1 MKDKVL
7 NDREQILKFNTMI
20 KSENDRMNKYVE
32 RILQQAKL
40 DRRELQINKTEV
52 DINEM
57 VREAA
62 EHLCS
67 LSKMPA
73 ELWSASL
80 KPIISSVR

>member
-1 MKDKVL
+1 M

-57 VREAA
+57 VREAV
-62 EHLCS
+62 EHFMLF
-67 LSKMPA
+67 
-73 ELWSASL
+73 
-80 KPIISSVR
+80 V

>member
-1 MKDKVL
+1 L
-7 NDREQILKFNTMI
+7 THNDN
-20 KSENDRMNKYVE
+20 

-62 EHLCS
+62 EHFMLIVQNAGGTLECKFEADHFIRS
-67 LSKMPA
+67 NST
-73 ELWSASL
+73 
-80 KPIISSVR
+80 IDFT